1 MRNLT
6 LYSRGGIFEDEVKP
20 GAILR
25 AIGSGD
31 FYLRRITVTQLE
43 KARSG
48 FITPEI
54 KKIAQDEGIDE
65 LLLKEYVASGKVIIL
80 ANRKR
85 QAKVIGIGKGLR
97 TKINASIGTS
107 TEIIDIDMEIE
118 KAMIAERYGADT
130 LMDLSVGGDIKKI
143 RRAVMEAITLP
154 IGTVPLYEAF
164 AIAIERY
171 GAAIKMPVELLWEVM
186 ERQCEEGVAFM
197 AIHCGINRR
206 TVEMLRRQNYR
217 YGGLVSK
224 GGSYM
229 VSWME
234 HNNRE
239 NPLYERFDRVIE
251 ILKRHDVVLSL
262 GNGFRAGAIHDSTDR
277 VQIQELIINCELAEI
292 GREMG
297 CQTMVEGPGHIPI
310 NEIEANI
317 IIEKKMSGEAPFYM
331 LGPITTDIAPGYDH
345 ITAAIGAALSSACG
359 ADFICYVT
367 PSEHLGLPFP
377 EDVREGVI
385 AARIAAHIGDMI
397 KLKRMDKDK
406 FMAKAR
412 RDMRWDE
419 QFSLAIDP
427 ERALEIKS
435 KRGNS
440 DVGCSMCGRFCAN
453 DILRGIF
460 EKDMEN
466 SDKK

>member
-1 MRNLT
+1 MTQIERARKGMIT
-6 LYSRGGIFEDEVKP
+6 DEIYKV
-20 GAILR
+20 
-25 AIGSGD
+25 S
-31 FYLRRITVTQLE
+31 
-43 KARSG
+43 
-48 FITPEI
+48 
-54 KKIAQDEGIDE
+54 QDESVAPDLIR
-65 LLLKEYVASGKVIIL
+65 EYVASGKVIIPSNK
-80 ANRKR
+80 NRR
-85 QAKVIGIGKGLR
+85 SKVLGIGKGLR
-97 TKINASIGTS
+97 TKVNASIGTS
-107 TEIIDIDMEIE
+107 TDIVDVRMEVE
-118 KAMIAERYGADT
+118 KARIAERYGADT
-130 LMDLSVGGDIKKI
+130 LMDLSVGGNISEI
-143 RRAVMEAITLP
+143 RKAIMDAVNLP
-154 IGTVPLYEAF
+154 VGTVPLYEAF
-164 AIAIERY
+164 AIAIEKY
-171 GAAIKMPVELLWEVM
+171 GAAVRMPIELLFEVI

-206 TVEMLRRQNYR
+206 TVEMLRKQNYR

-239 NPLYERFDRVIE
+239 NPLYEYFDRVVE
-251 ILKRHDVVLSL
+251 ILKKHDVVLSL

-277 VQIQELIINCELAEI
+277 VQIQELIINCELADI
-292 GREMG
+292 GRQMG

-317 IIEKKMSGEAPFYM
+317 IIQKKMSGEAPFYM

-345 ITAAIGAALSSACG
+345 ITAAIGAALSSAYG
-359 ADFICYVT
+359 ADFVCYVT

-385 AARIAAHIGDMI
+385 AARIAAHVGDMI
-397 KLKRMDKDK
+397 KLGRMDRDRL
-406 FMAKAR
+406 MAKAR

-427 ERALEIKS
+427 ERAIEIKS

-440 DVGCSMCGRFCAN
+440 DAGCSMCGRFCAN
-453 DILRGIF
+453 DILRGMF
-460 EKDMEN
+460 EKDMEG
-466 SDKK
+466 SDKR